1 MDIGAFNLV
10 LNLVTVLL
18 GGTAVGYVLRYKAKI
33 KELEV
38 GERSGD
44 READRHDFEIIV
56 KELASQRDLALAEV
70 KECQHRMDQMEAEIQ
85 GLRLARDLD
94 PFPSWVV
101 DTAGCYQFV
110 NRAFEEH
117 FLEPKGLS
125 YRDAIGKCHPDLW
138 PEDFCRVLKSLDAA
152 ARRRPDG
159 TARAR
164 STVDVPS
171 LGACEVTVHK
181 FPIRFK
187 PSNAIVA
194 FAGFITDME
203 PLEGVVGK

>member
-1 MDIGAFNLV
+1 MDAST
-10 LNLVTVLL
+10 LNVILNVITVLM
-18 GGTAVGYVLRYKAKI
+18 GGTALGVVLRYKAKI

-38 GERSGD
+38 AQRGGD
-44 READRHDFEIIV
+44 RDDDRQDFELII
-56 KELASQRDLALAEV
+56 KELAGQRDKANAEV
-70 KECQHRMDQMEAEIQ
+70 AECGRRIDQMEAEIQ

-110 NRAFEEH
+110 NRSFEEH
-117 FLEPKGLS
+117 FLEPKSLS
-125 YRDAIGKCHPDLW
+125 YRDAIGKCHQDLW
-138 PEDFCRVLKSLDAA
+138 PEDFCRTLKSLDAA

-164 STVDVPS
+164 TTLDVPS
-171 LGACEVTVHK
+171 LGTCEVTIHK

-194 FAGFITDME
+194 FAGYVTDME
-203 PLEGVVGK
+203 PAEGSVG